1 MKTFTPALRVSPASP
16 HPQRDL
22 PRARIPVLI
31 LSIFKLLCVERKG
44 AVVCCIGGA
53 PIVRLPTAS

>member
-1 MKTFTPALRVSPASP
+1 MKTFTPALRVSCASL

-22 PRARIPVLI
+22 PRARIPVFL

-44 AVVCCIGGA
+44 VVVCCIGGA
-53 PIVRLPTAS
+53 PIVRLPAA